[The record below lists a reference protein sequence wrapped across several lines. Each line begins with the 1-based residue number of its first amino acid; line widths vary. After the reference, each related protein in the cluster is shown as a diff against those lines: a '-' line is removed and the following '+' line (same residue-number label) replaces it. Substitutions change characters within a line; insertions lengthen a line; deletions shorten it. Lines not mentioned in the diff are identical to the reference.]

1 MHHDSTPVSSSTNHH
16 DSVPFPDLWLAPT
29 PDGPV
34 KASLTLPGSKSLTAR
49 YLMLGAFASGPS
61 RLRAPLYARD
71 TRLMMTALRTLG
83 VRIEEVPGSGAF
95 GPDLVMYPRLASSDY
110 DDAARVPLAA
120 TGKIDCGL
128 AGTVMRFVPFLA
140 ALTPGEWTFD
150 GDPAARLRPMGPIL
164 DTLRALGVE
173 IRGGENGMLPFTI
186 VGQSTIA
193 GGPVTIDA
201 SGSSQFIS
209 AAMLAAPHFEN
220 GLSLTH
226 EGSKVPSVD
235 HIRMTS
241 EALRGLDVSVD
252 DSTEL
257 TWSVGPGP
265 ISAFDIEI
273 EQDLSNAGPFLAAA
287 LATHGTVTI
296 ERWPTNTTQVGDR
309 WREYLPQ
316 LGATVELLP
325 RKDGGQDLQVNGGE
339 RILGADIA
347 DSSELA
353 PTLAAL
359 LALADSPSRL
369 TGIAH
374 LRGHETNRLEALVT
388 EINRLGGNAQ
398 EIADGIEINP
408 APLHGGTWETYEDHR
423 LATAGAV
430 IGLAVEGVE
439 VADIA
444 TTSKTL
450 PEFPQ
455 LWANVVAT
463 ASAVGAE

>member
-1 MHHDSTPVSSSTNHH
+1 MHHDSSTVPLTSSNH
-16 DSVPFPDLWLAPT
+16 DSVKLPDPWPAPT
-29 PDGPV
+29 PRGPV
-34 KASLTLPGSKSLTAR
+34 KVSLTLPGSKSLTAR
-49 YLMLGAFASGPS
+49 YLMLGAFAAGPS

-83 VRIEEVPGSGAF
+83 VRIEEVPGAGAY
-95 GPDLVMYPRLASSDY
+95 GPDLIIYPRFKGTDY

-120 TGKIDCGL
+120 SGNIDCGL

-173 IRGGENGMLPFTI
+173 VRGGVNGLMPFTI
-186 VGQSTIA
+186 VGKETIS
-193 GGPVTIDA
+193 GGAVTIDA
-201 SGSSQFIS
+201 SGSSQFVS
-209 AAMLAAPHFEN
+209 AAMLAGPHFTR
-220 GLSLTH
+220 GLTLTH

-241 EALRGLDVSVD
+241 EALRGLGVTVD
-252 DSTEL
+252 DSTPL
-257 TWSVGPGP
+257 TWSVASGE

-287 LATHGTVTI
+287 LATGGSVTI
-296 ERWPTNTTQVGDR
+296 ERWPTQTTQVGDR
-309 WREYLPQ
+309 WREYLPM
-316 LGATVELLP
+316 LGATVVLVP
-325 RKDGGQDLQVNGGE
+325 RADGGQDLEVTGGE
-339 RILGADIA
+339 RITGADVA

-359 LALADSPSRL
+359 LALADAPSRL

-388 EINRLGGNAQ
+388 EITRVGGVAR
-398 EIADGIEINP
+398 EIEDGLEIEP
-408 APLHGGTWETYEDHR
+408 ATLHGGVWESYEDHR
-423 LATAGAV
+423 MATAGAV
-430 IGLAVEGVE
+430 IGLAVPGVSI
-439 VADIA
+439 VDIA

-455 LWANVVAT
+455 LWERVVST
-463 ASAVGAE
+463 ADSVDSE